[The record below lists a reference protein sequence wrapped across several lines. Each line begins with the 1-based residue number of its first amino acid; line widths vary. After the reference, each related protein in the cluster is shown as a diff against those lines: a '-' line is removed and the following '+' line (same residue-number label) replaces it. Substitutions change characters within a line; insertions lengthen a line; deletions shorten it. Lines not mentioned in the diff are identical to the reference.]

1 MSETTIIIADDH
13 PLFLSGVRREL
24 ESIASYKILA
34 ETGDGTEAL
43 QLINDYNPDIAILD
57 FEMPGLNGLD
67 IASKLVE
74 KNCDTGIILLTMHRD
89 KKIFYKAL
97 DSGIRGYVLKDDAV
111 INIIKAIDNVIA
123 GKHYI
128 SDDLYEFL
136 IDKAKVKTE
145 KQKIIELIS
154 SLTVTEKKVLSLVA
168 ELKSNQEIAGTM
180 FISKR
185 TVENHKVNITS
196 KLNLNSSR
204 NLLKFSLQNKDL
216 LF

>member
-145 KQKIIELIS
+145 NQKIIELIS

-168 ELKSNQEIAGTM
+168 ELKSNQEIAQTM

-216 LF
+216 LS